1 MQWNALSGM
10 SIIQTL
16 KLLNSGDQSLQYLSS
31 QFGKNKTALS
41 YATTHTSALFY
52 RMCNHILPAK

>member
-16 KLLNSGDQSLQYLSS
+16 KLLNLGDCFIKVYQSLQYLSS

-41 YATTHTSALFY
+41 YATTHTSALFH
-52 RMCNHILPAK
+52 RM